1 MTDTENGTNTWVAE
15 EYVKVNSPHVK
26 TALAALALTGDA
38 LERGGTFAEV
48 GCGAGEI
55 ARTVAERGFEVWASD
70 ASPSMVDATRQRCA
84 GLPVHAEVRTV
95 EQLELPRDGFD
106 VIHSS
111 WVLHWV
117 SEAHEPLRRMAGA
130 LRPGGHLVLQWTG
143 AQPRS
148 EGTGLFGI
156 LRRLAAAPKWRELF
170 AEVPPAMRDYP
181 ADDVA
186 ALLTDAGLE
195 LVHYEPELPHPFSRK
210 KGTPLTADELAAM
223 RVRFRRTW
231 FASQA
236 EVLGDRVDEFL
247 DEALDALVAADST
260 DPHHARIVARR
271 PR

>member
-1 MTDTENGTNTWVAE
+1 MTDTNTWVAE

-26 TALAALALTGDA
+26 TALAALALAGDA
-38 LERGGTFAEV
+38 LERGGTFAEI

-55 ARTVAERGFEVWASD
+55 ARTVAGRGFEVWASD
-70 ASPSMVDATRQRCA
+70 ASPSMVDATRQLCT

-95 EQLELPRDGFD
+95 EQLDLPQGHFD

-117 SEAHEPLRRMAGA
+117 SEAKQPLRRMAGA
-130 LRPGGHLVLQWTG
+130 LRPGGYLVLQWTG

-156 LRRLAAAPKWRELF
+156 LRQLADSPKWKDLF
-170 AEVPPAMRDYP
+170 AAVPPAMRDYP

-186 ALLTDAGLE
+186 DLLKDAGLE
-195 LVHYEPELPHPFSRK
+195 LTHYEPELPHPFSRK
-210 KGTPLTADELAAM
+210 KGTALTAEELAEM
-223 RVRFRRTW
+223 RRRFRLTW

-236 EVLGDRVDEFL
+236 EVLGERVDEFL
-247 DEALDALVAADST
+247 DEALETLVEAGKT

-271 PR
+271 PL